1 MNFDKEL
8 FFKYLKQ
15 AKAEGKDLSYI
26 YRLYKNFDLI
36 NSITNGDIKS
46 NLSKL
51 RKFEDSIYTI
61 NGKVLNDSKR
71 IKIELENIYSKVNEI
86 SNKELFLEVVN
97 LEDKL
102 GSMNLNDDV
111 AQIYAKKQI
120 SILQAKLGLKNTFF
134 LSAYEAFLEQYR
146 NIYISSLTI
155 DEDPVISK

>member
-1 MNFDKEL
+1 MKVGDLVVRKSYDRDIT
-8 FFKYLKQ
+8 FKIIDVKVNE
-15 AKAEGKDLSYI
+15 EGKDI
-26 YRLYKNFDLI
+26 YN
-36 NSITNGDIKS
+36 
-46 NLSKL
+46 
-51 RKFEDSIYTI
+51 KF
-61 NGKVLNDSKR
+61 
-71 IKIELENIYSKVNEI
+71 
-86 SNKELFLEVVN
+86 N